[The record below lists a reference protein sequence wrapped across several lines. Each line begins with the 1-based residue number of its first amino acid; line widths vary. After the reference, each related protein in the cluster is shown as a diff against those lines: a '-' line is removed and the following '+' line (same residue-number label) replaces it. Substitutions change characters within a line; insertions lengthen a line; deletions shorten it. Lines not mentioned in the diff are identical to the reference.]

1 MQSSPTVRITG
12 TFSVEELAGD
22 FSHERYAFARRLGDS
37 VGSIS
42 VDNWR
47 TVEPL
52 LKSLWRDRDG
62 EPTWEQARPAIYL
75 AWKQSQQL
83 NGGKAES
90 GSAVPD

>member
-1 MQSSPTVRITG
+1 MQSSPSVRITG
-12 TFSVEELAGD
+12 SFSVEELTGD

-47 TVEPL
+47 IVEPL
-52 LKSLWRDRDG
+52 LKALWLDRDG

-75 AWKQSQQL
+75 AWKQAQQL
-83 NGGKAES
+83 TSQSGASPES
-90 GSAVPD
+90 